1 MFFFDRCQSKYAW
14 ALSAVLRLH
23 TVEVPDPA
31 NWLVHRVEL
40 PDLPQTVLPPR
51 AGRAPA
57 RAGSPFRYSARAT
70 EGCGAIPVAVQGG
83 PPQRA
88 ADAASRFAAVRQN
101 RAGRWRGAGDRTAA
115 GSPADA
121 GAGPLPAGSA
131 VIEAARRA
139 GKEWC
144 SADCTVVTRRGTMF
158 DRRGA
163 AEAVRGHGTPLARPA
178 SRASH
183 HHGAACRGGVP
194 AARQR
199 GEPEGISQG
208 TFLARQSIRRS
219 GMRNAGEN
227 DRWRKDR

>member
-1 MFFFDRCQSKYAW
+1 MFFFDWCQSKYAW

-70 EGCGAIPVAVQGG
+70 EGMWRNP
-83 PPQRA
+83 R
-88 ADAASRFAAVRQN
+88 
-101 RAGRWRGAGDRTAA
+101 RGAGRAAATGRRCRVALRCGAARPGGKVAGRGRPHGGGKPGRRGCGTAA
-115 GSPADA
+115 GRQR
-121 GAGPLPAGSA
+121 GNRGG
-131 VIEAARRA
+131 RRA

-163 AEAVRGHGTPLARPA
+163 AEAVCGHGTPLARPV
-178 SRASH
+178 SCASH

-208 TFLARQSIRRS
+208 TFLARQSVRRS